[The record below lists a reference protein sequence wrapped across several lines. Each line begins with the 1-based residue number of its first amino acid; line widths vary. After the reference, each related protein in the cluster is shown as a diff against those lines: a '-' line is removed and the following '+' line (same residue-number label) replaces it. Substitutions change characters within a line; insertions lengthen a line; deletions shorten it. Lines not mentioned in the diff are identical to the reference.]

1 MASGMGCFRLKK
13 KRHLVTSISI
23 LELRISLETIG
34 NRFLFKELERKKS
47 IWYCLLIHSC
57 TGSQRSW
64 KLCHCVFYEKSWVM
78 ECFKNCFLM
87 T

>member
-34 NRFLFKELERKKS
+34 NRFLFKELE
-47 IWYCLLIHSC
+47 
-57 TGSQRSW
+57 
-64 KLCHCVFYEKSWVM
+64 
-78 ECFKNCFLM
+78 KNQFGIVY
-87 T
+87 